1 MRPAARFDGDETLH
15 RSGWVI
21 QLKPGAREEYRRL
34 HRDVWPGVQA
44 RLREAGIERYTIFMR
59 DNLLFSYMEYRGD
72 FADAQAFIEADE
84 ETRRW
89 WMLTEPLQNPLESA
103 AEGEWWVVMDEVF
116 HLSEATEENRTEN

>member
-1 MRPAARFDGDETLH
+1 M
-15 RSGWVI
+15 
-21 QLKPGAREEYRRL
+21 